1 MLLVT
6 CKLLARTVHRDDL
19 IGLCARLVERAQ
31 GDAGCESI
39 ALFQNQALPN
49 EVLILG
55 RWTDRAAVDRHFATP
70 HVQEFVAKF
79 PLLVEIR
86 PTIEVHEVAA
96 TRKV

>member
-1 MLLVT
+1 M
-6 CKLLARTVHRDDL
+6 
-19 IGLCARLVERAQ
+19 
-31 GDAGCESI
+31 
-39 ALFQNQALPN
+39 
-49 EVLILG
+49 LILG
-55 RWTDRAAVDRHFATP
+55 RWTDRAAVDRHFATA

>member
-19 IGLCARLVERAQ
+19 IGLCAGLVERAK

-49 EVLILG
+49 ELLILG
-55 RWTDRAAVDRHFATP
+55 RWADRAAVDRHFATP

-86 PTIEVHEVAA
+86 PAIEVHEVAA